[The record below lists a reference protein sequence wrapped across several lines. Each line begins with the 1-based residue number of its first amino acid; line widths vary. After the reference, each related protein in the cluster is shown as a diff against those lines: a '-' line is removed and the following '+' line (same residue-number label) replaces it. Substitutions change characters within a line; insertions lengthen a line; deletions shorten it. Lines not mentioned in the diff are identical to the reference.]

1 MIKLKQKGSRN
12 ERRSVKLLE
21 TAGYTCLK
29 SGGSLGIFDI
39 IGISATDIVLVQ
51 VKSNCNPSPVEIEA
65 MEFFICPKNC
75 RKLIHRWN
83 DYNRLPIVKEISHES

>member
-12 ERRSVKLLE
+12 ERRSIKILE

-51 VKSNCNPSPVEIEA
+51 VKSNHNPSLVEIEA
-65 MEFFICPKNC
+65 MELFVCPKNC
-75 RKLIHRWN
+75 KKLIHKWN
-83 DYNRLPIVKEISHES
+83 DYSRFPIVKEI

>member
-12 ERRSVKLLE
+12 ERRSIKILE
-21 TAGYTCLK
+21 TAGYTCFK
-29 SGGSLGIFDI
+29 SGGSIGIFDI

-51 VKSNCNPSPVEIEA
+51 VKSNHNPSPVEIEA
-65 MEFFICPKNC
+65 MELFICPENC

-83 DYNRLPIVKEISHES
+83 DYSRLPVVREV

>member
-39 IGISATDIVLVQ
+39 VGISATDIVLVQ
-51 VKSNCNPSPVEIEA
+51 VKSNRNPSLVEIEA
-65 MEFFICPKNC
+65 MELFICPKNC
-75 RKLIHRWN
+75 KKLVHKWN
-83 DYNRLPIVKEISHES
+83 DYSRFPVVKEI

>member
-21 TAGYTCLK
+21 TAGYTCFK

-39 IGISATDIVLVQ
+39 VGISATDIVLVQ
-51 VKSNCNPSPVEIEA
+51 VKSNHDPSPAEIEA
-65 MEFFICPKNC
+65 MELFICPKNC
-75 RKLIHRWN
+75 KKLIHKWN
-83 DYNRLPIVKEISHES
+83 DYSRFPIVKEI

>member
-1 MIKLKQKGSRN
+1 LIKSKQKGSRN

-21 TAGYTCLK
+21 TAGYTCMK
-29 SGGSLGIFDI
+29 SGGSIGIFDI

-51 VKSNCNPSPVEIEA
+51 VKSNCNPSPVEIET
-65 MEFFICPKNC
+65 MELFICPKNC

-83 DYNRLPIVKEISHES
+83 DYSRFPIVKEI